1 MKLQTDSEIDGPAAK
16 RLRAESGMGQRKF
29 WARIGVSQTTGHY
42 YEGGRRIPKP
52 VRTLLF
58 LNYVAGIDVDTGSI
72 EGAERAR
79 QLAAPR

>member
-1 MKLQTDSEIDGPAAK
+1 MKLQTDSDIDGAIAK
-16 RLRAESGMGQRKF
+16 ELRANCSLPQRTF
-29 WARIGVSQTTGHY
+29 WARVGVSQPAGHN
-42 YEGGRRIPKP
+42 YEAGRRIPKP

-79 QLAAPR
+79 QLAASR